1 MATPLTLPVTQV
13 LVMEDR
19 AQVERLGQVVV
30 SRSGQPIELAGLS
43 VLTVDRSL
51 KVEVR
56 GATFADAKL
65 DRRWRLRPKG
75 GLGPDASEI
84 KKRVDGLE
92 CDVVLRADL
101 VARAE
106 ARVELL
112 AGARADLL
120 RAIAEYTGF
129 GKADVA
135 GWSEQLGTIST
146 RQRESDEA
154 LRGARLELLRVQSRL
169 EEARAALVA
178 SDEKER
184 DLECFLVLSLDGD
197 GPAEVRVS
205 YLVPCAVW
213 RPAYRASL
221 GAGTV
226 LVEAEAVLWQS
237 TGEEWN
243 DVRLSFST
251 SRPTLGTMPPSL
263 REDRLRTRPKA
274 EEEKKVTEVAIREEV
289 IETTGEGGAPQLPGL
304 DDGGEARLLVAQ
316 GTFTIKSDGQP
327 HRVPLFSFESKA
339 DLERVCPAE
348 LTHLV
353 SLVARFPNTSGQ
365 VLLAGPVDLV
375 RQSGFIGRSQLS
387 FAAPG
392 ELVKVSFGSE
402 DGLTIVRS
410 TDEKVDEARLTGR
423 RTTARRVTLHISN
436 ARPEAAKLVV
446 EERIPVSEVKEVE
459 IQILSRECSPPPS
472 IVTKEGIAR
481 IEIELPPRGTRTAT
495 FAWELS
501 AAGKVAG
508 V

>member
-13 LVMEDR
+13 VVMEDR
-19 AQVERLGQVVV
+19 AQVERTGQVVV
-30 SRSGQPIELAGLS
+30 RPGGQPLEFAGLS
-43 VLTVDRSL
+43 VLAVDRSL
-51 KVEVR
+51 RVEVR
-56 GATFADAKL
+56 GATFVDAKL
-65 DRRWRLRPKG
+65 DRRWRLKPKG
-75 GLGPDASEI
+75 GLGADASEI
-84 KKRVDGLE
+84 KRRVDGLE
-92 CDVVLRADL
+92 DDVVLGADL

-106 ARVELL
+106 ARGELL
-112 AGARADLL
+112 ASARVDLL
-120 RAIAEYTGF
+120 RAIAESAGF
-129 GKADVA
+129 GKTDVA

-154 LRGARLELLRVQSRL
+154 LRGARLELLRIRSRL
-169 EEARAALVA
+169 EEARAALAA

-184 DLECFLVLSLDGD
+184 DLECFLVLSLEGD

-226 LVEAEAVLWQS
+226 LMEAEAVLWQS

-243 DVRLSFST
+243 DARLSFST
-251 SRPTLGTMPPSL
+251 SRPTLGTTPPSL
-263 REDRLRTRPKA
+263 LEDRLRTRPKA
-274 EEEKKVTEVAIREEV
+274 EEEKKVIDVALREEV
-289 IETTGEGGAPQLPGL
+289 IETAGEGGEPQLPGL
-304 DDGGEARLLVAQ
+304 DDGGEARLLVAP

-327 HRVPLFSFESKA
+327 HRVPLFEFESKA
-339 DLERVCPAE
+339 SLERVCPAE
-348 LTHLV
+348 LTQLV

-392 ELVKVSFGSE
+392 ELIKVSFGSE

-410 TDEKVDEARLTGR
+410 TDEKIDEARLTGR
-423 RTTARRVTLHISN
+423 RTTTRRVTLHISN
-436 ARPEAAKLVV
+436 ARPDAAKLVV
-446 EERIPVSEVKEVE
+446 EERVPVSEVKEVE
-459 IQILSRECSPPPS
+459 IQILSEDCRPPPS
-472 IVTKEGIAR
+472 VVTKEGIAR

-501 AAGKVAG
+501 AAGKVASA
-508 V
+508 